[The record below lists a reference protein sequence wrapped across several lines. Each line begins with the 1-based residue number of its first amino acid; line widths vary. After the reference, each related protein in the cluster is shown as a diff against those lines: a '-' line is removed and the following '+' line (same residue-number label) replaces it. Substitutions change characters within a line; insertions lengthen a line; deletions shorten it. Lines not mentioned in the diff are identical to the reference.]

1 MAQPLIDL
9 VEQFCIF
16 QRKQRGKTEGGVKT
30 YQWNLS
36 QFLEFVRGRRG
47 RPACLGDME
56 PATIQAWMDSMAAAD
71 LALGTMRVRQST
83 LSSLCAFLVKRGHLE
98 NNPVARL
105 DRPPHRREAP
115 RQVPGTAIMDTLVK
129 AARQRQR
136 PRDLAI
142 FLILRYSGM
151 RRESVATLR
160 VRNLDRR
167 WGLRNVPVKGG
178 KTRDIPLPAAVMQYL
193 DGYVTQFLHTE
204 VEAVKPDTPLF
215 WSTYGQRRQGIVRR
229 PMEGKN
235 IWRLCKIYGRHIGYP
250 MLKPHDLRHG
260 VAMEVYEQHHDLEQ
274 VRGLLGHKSIET
286 TQLYAQIRPAA
297 LKHAVDFYESKA
309 LDVLSS

>member
-1 MAQPLIDL
+1 
-9 VEQFCIF
+9 
-16 QRKQRGKTEGGVKT
+16 
-30 YQWNLS
+30 
-36 QFLEFVRGRRG
+36 
-47 RPACLGDME
+47 
-56 PATIQAWMDSMAAAD
+56 MAAAD

-83 LSSLCAFLVKRGHLE
+83 LSSLCAFLVKRGHLAS
-98 NNPVARL
+98 NPVARL
-105 DRPPHRREAP
+105 DRPPHRYEAP
-115 RQVPGTAIMDTLVK
+115 RQVPGSAIMDALVK
-129 AARQRQR
+129 AAQRRQR

-142 FLILRYSGM
+142 LLILRYSGM

-160 VRNLDRR
+160 VRSLDRR

-178 KTRDIPLPAAVMQYL
+178 NTRDIPLPSVVMEYL
-193 DGYVTQFLHTE
+193 DRYISEYLPTE
-204 VEAVKPDTPLF
+204 AEDIKPDTPLF
-215 WSTYGQRRQGIVRR
+215 WSTFGQRRQGLVRR

-235 IWRLCKIYGRHIGYP
+235 IWRLCKTYGRLIGYP

-274 VRGLLGHKSIET
+274 VRGLLGHTRIET

-297 LKHAVDFYESKA
+297 LKHAVEFYETKA

>member
-9 VEQFCIF
+9 VEQFCTF
-16 QRKQRGKTEGGVKT
+16 QRKQRGKTERGVKT
-30 YQWNLS
+30 YRWNLG
-36 QFLEFVRGRRG
+36 QYLAFVAGRRG
-47 RPACLGDME
+47 RPAWVGDLE

-83 LSSLCAFLVKRGHLE
+83 LSSLCAFLVKRGHLDT
-98 NNPVARL
+98 NPVARL
-105 DRPPHRREAP
+105 DRLPHRREAP
-115 RQVPGTAIMDTLVK
+115 RQVPGSAIMDALVK
-129 AARQRQR
+129 AAQQRQR

-160 VRNLDRR
+160 LRNLDRR

-178 KTRDIPLPAAVMQYL
+178 RTRDIPLPAAVMQHL
-193 DGYVTQFLHTE
+193 DRYVTEYLPTE
-204 VEAVKPDTPLF
+204 VDDIKPDTPLF
-215 WSTYGQRRQGIVRR
+215 WSTFGQRRQGLVRR
-229 PMEGKN
+229 TMEGKN
-235 IWRLCKIYGRHIGYP
+235 VWRLCKTYGRLIGYP
-250 MLKPHDLRHG
+250 ILKPHDLRHG
-260 VAMEVYEQHHDLEQ
+260 VAMEVYEQHGDLEQ
-274 VRGLLGHKSIET
+274 VRGLLGHARIET

-297 LKHAVDFYESKA
+297 LKQAVEFYEAKA